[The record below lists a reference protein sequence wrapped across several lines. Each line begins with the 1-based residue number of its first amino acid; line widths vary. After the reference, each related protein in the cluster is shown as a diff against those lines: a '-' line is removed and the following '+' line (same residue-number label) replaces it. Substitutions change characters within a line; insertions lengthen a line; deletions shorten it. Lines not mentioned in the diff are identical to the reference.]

1 MSALDAQVGA
11 KTEVTYGT
19 IITPTNFF
27 DFNSES
33 VTATYGRI
41 ESDSMRPGRQFR
53 SDTRFTNYIEGASG
67 DLELEVGSKGFGF
80 WLLHALGSVSTGAL
94 TDSTYTHTFTPAN
107 LNGKSFTAQ
116 IGRPFYTGSSVQ
128 PFTYSGGKVG
138 SLGLANANDNNLM
151 ATLGL
156 DFQNEAT
163 ATALAT
169 ASYPAGVESFSWV
182 GGTVTI
188 GGTQFDVMNA
198 GVTIDNAL
206 DTDRRYL
213 RANAL
218 KKEPQTNDYRGV
230 EFSLE
235 ADFDSLTQQTR
246 VAALTAA
253 GSIATVVLRWQAASL
268 AGATTYPSL
277 TVTVNGRFDEFQ
289 ANVGGPDSI
298 TQSLTGV
305 GVGASAVSAAYVSTD
320 SVVS

>member
-1 MSALDAQVGA
+1 MSALSAQLGA

-19 IITPTNFF
+19 PITVDQFF

-80 WLLHALGSVSTGAL
+80 WLLHSLGSVSTGAL

-107 LNGKSFTAQ
+107 LNGKSFTCQ

-128 PFTYSGGKVG
+128 AFTYDGGKVT
-138 SLGLANANDNNLM
+138 SLELSNSNDGNLM
-151 ATLGL
+151 ATIGC
-156 DFQNEAT
+156 DFRNEAT

-169 ASYPAGVESFSWV
+169 ASYPTGVESFSWV

-188 GGTQFDVMNA
+188 GGTQFDVTEA
-198 GVTIDNAL
+198 SVSLDNAL
-206 DTDRRYL
+206 ATDRRYL
-213 RANAL
+213 RGSQF
-218 KKEPQTNDYRGV
+218 KKEPQTDDYREV
-230 EFSLE
+230 EFELE
-235 ADFDSLTQQTR
+235 ADFDSLTQQAR
-246 VAALTAA
+246 VAAATTA
-253 GSIATVVLRWQAASL
+253 GSIATTVLRWQATTL
-268 AGATTYPSL
+268 AGAATYPSL
-277 TVTVNGRFDEFQ
+277 TVTINGRFDEFE

-298 TQSLTGV
+298 MQSLSGV
-305 GVGASAVSAAYVSTD
+305 GVGASAISIAYTSTD
-320 SVVS
+320 VTVS